1 MMGDDE
7 SAQLRGGRGDKREP
21 PPVAAACPRRLGQPP
36 GGAPGDAGEHRQGK
50 HGARPDQRR
59 PPGWAYWARSAI
71 TQEAST
77 LARSALTRTAG
88 TINASP
94 PAATEATAEPSSANQ
109 AAIASRG
116 AASGH
121 RARTSAAGPAG
132 QQQCSVAEQGNS
144 DDHESA
150 PPRSASSSIPRNCR
164 ASAGSMRS
172 TKLRSAATRS
182 VLASSTSPIRP
193 AV

>member
-1 MMGDDE
+1 VVPAAQVRPLVRKYSAQLAIVECAERARGKHDAPPGPGQAVGGWLMMGDDE

-21 PPVAAACPRRLGQPP
+21 PPVVAAACPRRLGQRA

-94 PAATEATAEPSSANQ
+94 PAATEACAC
-109 AAIASRG
+109 RKC
-116 AASGH
+116 
-121 RARTSAAGPAG
+121 R
-132 QQQCSVAEQGNS
+132 
-144 DDHESA
+144 
-150 PPRSASSSIPRNCR
+150 PR
-164 ASAGSMRS
+164 
-172 TKLRSAATRS
+172 L
-182 VLASSTSPIRP
+182 
-193 AV
+193 